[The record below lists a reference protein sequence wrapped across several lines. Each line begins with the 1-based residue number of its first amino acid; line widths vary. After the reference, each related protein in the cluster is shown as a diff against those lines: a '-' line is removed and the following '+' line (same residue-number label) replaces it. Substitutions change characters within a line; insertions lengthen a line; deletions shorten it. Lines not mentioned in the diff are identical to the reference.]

1 MGVWRHFDE
10 NYNTAPLDSSYTER
24 WETMSTAARLW
35 EVTNGSVGH
44 MPMPASGVLVPIGLA
59 LGMATI
65 SLGEPSNASPKQ
77 SKIADP

>member
-65 SLGEPSNASPKQ
+65 SLGGPSNGSPKQ